1 MFGKALWRVAALNL
15 NFLEYGYLPENI
27 ARIVTWQEQ
36 GAEVVSLQ
44 ALEVCL
50 KNKTN
55 KQKLS
60 IDLRWMK
67 SLENCIQSK

>member
-1 MFGKALWRVAALNL
+1 MFGKALWRAAALNF
-15 NFLEYGYLPENI
+15 NFLEHGYQPENI
-27 ARIVTWQEQ
+27 ARIVTWQEP
-36 GAEVVSLQ
+36 GVEVVSLQ

-55 KQKLS
+55 KQKLL

-67 SLENCIQSK
+67 RLENYIQSK